1 MSIMNNE
8 SAVEAFEAG
17 NFQLGVEKL
26 QLSIKTVKNPAALY
40 NLGICYEQG
49 IGVEKDFFKVNY
61 SFIKKFIIKLSLQ
74 ACDYYRQAAN
84 LGHVNAFINLS
95 VLSNCVD
102 FEEEDEDEEQTISN
116 KLHEFTFSP
125 SEDSQI
131 WNRFQ
136 IDLSKTLTCVS

>member
-1 MSIMNNE
+1 MILTCNVIKPIELPNIELKTKESSTSSTTPNNNEESIESLLQKDENTLKSLSDLNEETMSIMNNE

-61 SFIKKFIIKLSLQ
+61 SFIKKFIIKLSL
-74 ACDYYRQAAN
+74 
-84 LGHVNAFINLS
+84 
-95 VLSNCVD
+95 
-102 FEEEDEDEEQTISN
+102 
-116 KLHEFTFSP
+116 
-125 SEDSQI
+125 
-131 WNRFQ
+131 
-136 IDLSKTLTCVS
+136 